1 METGN
6 IPEISLKR
14 LRSARRIVIKIGTS
28 TVTTEDGSPRVVQLE
43 SLAKSIASLKSEG
56 RQIVLVSSGAVG
68 LGIAKLGLSKVRLGD
83 LTLRQACAAVG
94 QSQLMQL
101 YQNLFGRHQV
111 NIAQVLLTEDD
122 FTDRKRYSN
131 LRHTMERLLKL
142 GVVPIIN
149 ENDTVST
156 VEIQPLDVSGRR
168 VFSDNDR
175 LAALVMS
182 KLEAQALIILT
193 NVDGLLDSV
202 GSVIPFVTEMN
213 GELKGLGAGP
223 SIDGRGG
230 MITKLEAAE
239 IAMRAGGI
247 AVIANGSTPA
257 ILTRVF
263 FDDPPGT
270 IFLSDARL
278 GGKRRW
284 IKYAADVRGRLII
297 NPGARKAILEHKAS
311 LLSSGVISVQEKFKA
326 MDVVSI
332 VDHQG
337 REFARGI
344 ANYASHE
351 AESMIATSASSS
363 GKVKATVLVTRD
375 NIVLNDL

>member
-6 IPEISLKR
+6 IQEISLKR
-14 LRSARRIVIKIGTS
+14 LQNARRIVVKVGTS
-28 TVTTEDGSPRVVQLE
+28 TVTTEDGTPRVEQLE
-43 SLAKSIASLKSEG
+43 SLAKAIASLKRDG

-83 LTLRQACAAVG
+83 LSLRQACAAVG

-101 YQNLFGRHQV
+101 YENLFGTHQV
-111 NIAQVLLTEDD
+111 KIAQLLLTEDD
-122 FTDRKRYSN
+122 FTDRMRYSN
-131 LRHTMERLLKL
+131 LRRTVERLLKL
-142 GVVPIIN
+142 GVVPILN
-149 ENDTVST
+149 ENDTVAT
-156 VEIQPLDVSGRR
+156 AEIQPLDVRGKRI
-168 VFSDNDR
+168 FSDNDR

-182 KLEAQALIILT
+182 KLEAHALIMLT
-193 NVDGLLDSV
+193 NVDGLLDSA
-202 GSVIPFVTEMN
+202 GFVIPLVTEMN
-213 GELKGLGAGP
+213 SELKELATGP

-263 FDDPPGT
+263 SDDPPGT
-270 IFLSDARL
+270 MFLSDGRL

-284 IKYAADVRGRLII
+284 IKYAAGVRGRLII
-297 NPGARKAILEHKAS
+297 NPGARKAILENKAS

-351 AESMIATSASSS
+351 AESMIATSASSF
-363 GKVKATVLVTRD
+363 GKVKARVLVTRN
-375 NIVLNDL
+375 NIVLND